1 MTTEKQIRELIV
13 SLASAETSKAIAAS
27 QADPVDRTKRKGWE
41 RLKVYFDTAA
51 PNGFPGVLNFPRP
64 DPDTDWCGIFALWA
78 IKAARAPGA
87 KRGAPGVGT
96 WIATKGISSVP
107 GMVPTSSPQ
116 KGDVAA
122 VAEGTQH
129 MDLVFSVSAD
139 GQSIQTID
147 GNDAGGTVTGPSTSK
162 PRTNFT
168 AGFFTAFLSPVGTW
182 DVTIQNV
189 TGNDF
194 TWIYT
199 FNSDGTAKW
208 SGIQQPPDTGV
219 GKWDNSGDFL
229 QISWDLVPSEVTG
242 SVEQWDTPLT
252 FSGQQGGLVGQG
264 RIITA
269 SKR

>member
-1 MTTEKQIRELIV
+1 
-13 SLASAETSKAIAAS
+13 
-27 QADPVDRTKRKGWE
+27 
-41 RLKVYFDTAA
+41 
-51 PNGFPGVLNFPRP
+51 
-64 DPDTDWCGIFALWA
+64 
-78 IKAARAPGA
+78 
-87 KRGAPGVGT
+87 
-96 WIATKGISSVP
+96 
-107 GMVPTSSPQ
+107 
-116 KGDVAA
+116 
-122 VAEGTQH
+122 

-219 GKWDNSGDFL
+219 
-229 QISWDLVPSEVTG
+229 
-242 SVEQWDTPLT
+242 
-252 FSGQQGGLVGQG
+252 
-264 RIITA
+264 
-269 SKR
+269 